1 MTAPTAPTEGRA
13 PSVRPPGTKRSRPTR
28 LPKAPP
34 LSAIERRRSL
44 TGWTFI
50 LPAAFFIVLANFW
63 PMIQALFLSLQTG
76 RGTRLSWAEPL
87 WSNYQ
92 RLFQDDQFR
101 LTLTT
106 TFIYLV
112 IQVPI
117 MLLLAML
124 LANLLNAPWLRFK
137 GFWRTAIFL
146 PCAVGL
152 VSYSLVFRQIFATD
166 GLANDVLTQLGILD
180 DPVNW
185 LGQTG
190 TARMVIILGL
200 LWRWTGY
207 NMIFFLAALQNIDRS
222 TLEAA
227 RVDGANGFKTF
238 WYVTMPQ
245 LKPIILLCAIL
256 STNGTLQMFDESF
269 NLTAGGPGNT
279 TMTVSHYLY
288 NVSFRNSPNFGY
300 AAAIS
305 YAILIIVAVLAA
317 IQMKVGDKRD

>member
-1 MTAPTAPTEGRA
+1 VSAPTAPTEGRA
-13 PSVRPPGTKRSRPTR
+13 PSAPPPGTKKSRPSR
-28 LPKAPP
+28 PPKAAP
-34 LSAIERRRSL
+34 LSAIQRRRSL

-50 LPAAFFIVLANFW
+50 IPAAAIIVLVNFW
-63 PMIQALFLSLQTG
+63 PMIQALFLSLKTG
-76 RGTRLSWAEPL
+76 RGTKLNWAEPL
-87 WSNYQ
+87 WLNYQ

-101 LTLTT
+101 LTLST
-106 TFIYLV
+106 TFIYLI

-124 LANLLNAPWLRFK
+124 LANLLNAPWLRWK

-166 GLANDVLTQLGILD
+166 GLANDLLTQFGILD
-180 DPVNW
+180 SPVNW

-207 NMIFFLAALQNIDRS
+207 NMIFFLAGLQNIDRS

-227 RVDGANGFKTF
+227 RVDGASGFKTF

-256 STNGTLQMFDESF
+256 STNGTLQMFDESC

-279 TMTVSHYLY
+279 TMSVSMYLY

>member
-1 MTAPTAPTEGRA
+1 VSVSTAPTEGHA
-13 PSVRPPGTKRSRPTR
+13 PSVTPPGTKKSRPSK
-28 LPKAPP
+28 LPKAAP
-34 LSAIERRRSL
+34 LSAIQRRRSL

-50 LPAAFFIVLANFW
+50 IPAAAIIVLVNFW
-63 PMIQALFLSLQTG
+63 PMIQALFLSLKTG
-76 RGTRLSWAEPL
+76 RGTQLSWAEPL
-87 WSNYQ
+87 WLNYQ
-92 RLFQDDQFR
+92 RLLQDDQFK
-101 LTLTT
+101 LTLSTT
-106 TFIYLV
+106 SSYLI

-117 MLLLAML
+117 MLLLAMV
-124 LANLLNAPWLRFK
+124 LANLLNAPWLRWK

-166 GLANDVLTQLGILD
+166 GLANDLLTQFGILD
-180 DPVNW
+180 SPVNW

-200 LWRWTGY
+200 LWRWTAY
-207 NMIFFLAALQNIDRS
+207 NMIFFPAARQKIDRS

-279 TMTVSHYLY
+279 TMSVSHYLY

-305 YAILIIVAVLAA
+305 YAILIIVAILAA
-317 IQMKVGDKRD
+317 IQLKVGDKRD

>member
-1 MTAPTAPTEGRA
+1 ML
-13 PSVRPPGTKRSRPTR
+13 V
-28 LPKAPP
+28 
-34 LSAIERRRSL
+34 
-44 TGWTFI
+44 
-50 LPAAFFIVLANFW
+50 NFW

-87 WSNYQ
+87 WLNYQ
-92 RLFQDDQFR
+92 RLFQDEKFR
-101 LTLTT
+101 LTLST
-106 TFIYLV
+106 TFIYLI

-117 MLLLAML
+117 MLVPRDGAGEP
-124 LANLLNAPWLRFK
+124 AQ
-137 GFWRTAIFL
+137 RTVAE
-146 PCAVGL
+146 VE
-152 VSYSLVFRQIFATD
+152 
-166 GLANDVLTQLGILD
+166 GILAD
-180 DPVNW
+180 GDLPAVRGGPRVVLAGVPADLRDGRPRQRPAHRSSGLLDVNVNW

-256 STNGTLQMFDESF
+256 STNGTLQMFDESY
-269 NLTAGGPGNT
+269 NLTNGGPGNT

-305 YAILIIVAVLAA
+305 YAILIIVAILAA
-317 IQMKVGDKRD
+317 IQLKVGDKRD